1 MANRR
6 QMDALPEEKL
16 CFNPVLRDPLSSA
29 KLCIRYTGIFLTEV
43 LIQLI
48 LLIPIPALHLIVT
61 FQRCDIFKAFSTHSF
76 LKKSECFAYCLPELF
91 SSSWADVTYKVS
103 LNFPLSYSQVRFS

>member
-6 QMDALPEEKL
+6 QMDALTEENL
-16 CFNPVLRDPLSSA
+16 CFNPVLRDPPSSA

-61 FQRCDIFKAFSTHSF
+61 FQRCDIFKA
-76 LKKSECFAYCLPELF
+76 
-91 SSSWADVTYKVS
+91 
-103 LNFPLSYSQVRFS
+103 LNFQTEKE